1 MPVGQSTRSSE
12 AHNAAS
18 PGKAAIGPHT
28 IPDPVPATVLRTAQA
43 PLAVLIG
50 SPDPRT
56 ITVSLYN
63 LLGQMVAKA
72 RKCAIPA
79 AYFVQALSRLAGG
92 DTPGYDR
99 VGATTG
105 VARLG
110 ERVGIVV
117 TRGQVWPGWL
127 GEHARGATS
136 RAAHLAQGSVP
147 ARALD
152 TATSAISRV
161 SDRAWQ
167 TAKTATPPVKAL
179 GLLIVALLVVMPVA
193 DHLVPYLVPS
203 PLWGGTERYCDRHA
217 LGCDLTTHF
226 VAEAAVALLA
236 YFAFWRTL
244 QRTKA
249 LARVRSTS
257 SPEEMFRWVGTG
269 IGGLTDLAAE
279 RAAQDGPLVVRLAN
293 AASRRAR
300 GTSVLVDSIL
310 GRDELVAEIGAAL
323 DSGPQPQVIVGD
335 SSAGK
340 TMVLIRL
347 ADWLARRGQVPVL
360 ISLQGC
366 SSVHF
371 DSLARSA
378 FASLLPQ
385 VDQQEVDKQWAELR
399 HRGQITLLAD
409 DLDKAAIGR
418 SEARQA
424 LDGAAAANLRLVVAS
439 RGYAVPADLREG
451 RVDLQPLQTHDVT
464 EDLRRL
470 ARRAKV
476 DTSPEAIDM
485 IVQDAHI
492 GETPYYL
499 SLARVLVWLG
509 RLRDPPQDGDV
520 RLWLLNQYRMA
531 LAAGEIRRAA
541 RLSVQYR
548 GQTLKSLEAIA
559 FARVAGSRT
568 QEDIAAALRSYG
580 IDTEVA
586 DVVDASRRLGVLRP
600 SDTDEVRFAH
610 PTTLAYFASCF
621 LTDHRDRA
629 ELWTHVADQEWGP
642 FRALT
647 LVLAATAADDPG
659 LARAICTALL
669 RKDQDAPAPGA
680 NGSPAGPT
688 WLDTALEIA
697 QCGHWMDAQTG
708 GALLRSIDSRLKD
721 ARTDTR
727 EQVRLLKELGRL
739 CATVRMPAVYELL
752 TEYAASSSYPIR
764 RQATKA
770 LAQGDG
776 AAEQLLPVVQ
786 DVIWHAER
794 CARRLSQPLD
804 DDRGDMFD
812 ALRTVAWILPCLRS
826 AADEPTKRRLD
837 DCQRRLIGLA
847 HSLTR
852 QRGLEAS
859 IAQGLKT
866 DAVRSP
872 ERLPDEFA
880 VAMLGNGHR
889 QASFWFSRLLLV
901 QALTIRSRHAPH
913 LRDVRKL
920 IKDTTS
926 DEHEFVREAAKLCRQ
941 ALRNVRPER
950 FLFDD
955 ATDVVSTAPFELAWR
970 TSQLVGDVVLALN
983 LNERG
988 TVQSRIA
995 FGEARELP
1003 ACLRTTRDR
1012 RATVEPAPP
1021 VGTCPFAGFKPGECL
1036 CPYTYDSPNS
1046 NYRRELTR
1054 AFCRHQRLSAA
1065 RVPWH
1070 PRLKVK
1076 HVREFWSAM
1085 EDIARY

>member
-1 MPVGQSTRSSE
+1 M
-12 AHNAAS
+12 AA
-18 PGKAAIGPHT
+18 
-28 IPDPVPATVLRTAQA
+28 Q
-43 PLAVLIG
+43 
-50 SPDPRT
+50 
-56 ITVSLYN
+56 
-63 LLGQMVAKA
+63 A
-72 RKCAIPA
+72 RKCAVPA
-79 AYFVQALSRLAGG
+79 AYFVQALPHLARV
-92 DTPGYDR
+92 TPGAYDR
-99 VGATTG
+99 TGATTG

-167 TAKTATPPVKAL
+167 TAKAATPPVKAL

-226 VAEAAVALLA
+226 VAEAAVALVA

-310 GRDELVAEIGAAL
+310 GRDELVAEIAAAL

-409 DLDKAAIGR
+409 DLDKAAITR

-476 DTSPEAIDM
+476 EVSPEAIDM
-485 IVQDAHI
+485 IVQDAHV

-509 RLRDPPQDGDV
+509 RLHDPPASGV
-520 RLWLLNQYRMA
+520 RLWLLNEYRVA
-531 LAAGEIRRAA
+531 LAAGEIRKAA
-541 RLSVQYR
+541 RLSVEYR
-548 GQTLKSLEAIA
+548 EQTLKALEAIA

-568 QEDIAAALRSYG
+568 QEAISARLASYG

-586 DVVDASRRLGVLRP
+586 EVVDAARRLGVLRP

-621 LTDHRDRA
+621 LSKHKDRA
-629 ELWTHVADQEWGP
+629 ELWEHVADQEWGP

-647 LVLAATAADDPG
+647 LVLTATAADDPE
-659 LARAICTALL
+659 LSRAICTTLMG
-669 RKDQDAPAPGA
+669 KETDAAVSDT
-680 NGSPAGPT
+680 NGSRAGPT
-688 WLDTALEIA
+688 WLDAALEIA
-697 QCGHWMDAQTG
+697 RCGGWMDAETG
-708 GALLRSIDSRLKD
+708 SDLLRCIDPRLKE
-721 ARTDTR
+721 ARTDPR
-727 EQVRLLKELGRL
+727 EKVRLLNELGRL
-739 CATVRMPAVYELL
+739 SATVPMPDAYELL
-752 TEYAASSSYPIR
+752 TEYAASASYPIR

-776 AAEQLLPVVQ
+776 AAELLLPVVQ
-786 DVIWHAER
+786 DAIWYAER

-826 AADEPTKRRLD
+826 AAGESTKEKLD
-837 DCQRRLIGLA
+837 DCQGRLIGLA

-866 DAVRSP
+866 DAVANP
-872 ERLPDEFA
+872 ERPPDPVA
-880 VAMLGNGHR
+880 VDMLRKGHR

-901 QALTIRSRHAPH
+901 QALTIRCRHAPH
-913 LRDVRKL
+913 LREVRKL

-955 ATDVVSTAPFELAWR
+955 ATDVVSTAPFQLAWR

-1012 RATVEPAPP
+1012 RAAVEPAPP
-1021 VGTCPFAGFKPGECL
+1021 VGTCPFAGFKSGECL
-1036 CPYTYDSPNS
+1036 CPYTYDSPDS

-1054 AFCRHQRLSAA
+1054 AFCRHQRLSAG